1 LNRQGRS
8 GGHWRGRTSRMNT
21 YRRAIGIAGWRWSG
35 LRSIGELM
43 QEGVSVV
50 RREDRVV
57 TVMALLRANGASHAA
72 VMRGV
77 QVEGVVAQ
85 HDLDALCW
93 MLRGSTAAWIKELL
107 VEDVMQTPPLVLDAD
122 ATVYEAA
129 RVLREG
135 TRECIVIVAEGRPVG
150 IVTEPDLHPPPASPA
165 DALLPPE
172 AMEVAQGTVR
182 R

>member
-1 LNRQGRS
+1 
-8 GGHWRGRTSRMNT
+8 MNT
-21 YRRAIGIAGWRWSG
+21 YRRAIGTVGWRWSG

-43 QEGVSVV
+43 REAVAVV

-72 VMRGV
+72 VMRAGE
-77 QVEGVVAQ
+77 VEGVVAQ

-107 VEDVMQTPPLVLDAD
+107 VEDVMQTPPLVLEAE

-129 RVLREG
+129 RMLREG
-135 TRECIVIVAEGRPVG
+135 TRECIVILTQGHPVG
-150 IVTEPDLHPPPASPA
+150 IITEPDLHPPPASPA
-165 DALLPPE
+165 DALLPPDE
-172 AMEVAQGTVR
+172 LAVAQGTAR